1 MGKRDYRQSGH
12 INSSWSGAVS
22 LPVLRWYHAASSQ
35 SPPIAPTRHYI
46 RIPSI
51 GPCVREQSG
60 RNSCSTR
67 SSIVSKMLF
76 LRDDLSSSRFRHFD
90 SPFRAFEDRGKRI
103 RATCV
108 RQFRSFFLFFVLLL
122 LRPFYNSFQ
131 NDIRAQIFRQILSL
145 RFFRTKFI
153 FCVFIN
159 NLWISN
165 SSQLDLGF

>member
-90 SPFRAFEDRGKRI
+90 SPFRAFEDRGARVENGYVPHVC
-103 RATCV
+103 AN
-108 RQFRSFFLFFVLLL
+108 FDPFFFFLYYYYFVRFTIPSRMIYARKSLDRFCLFDFFVQNLFSPYLLII
-122 LRPFYNSFQ
+122 YE
-131 NDIRAQIFRQILSL
+131 
-145 RFFRTKFI
+145 
-153 FCVFIN
+153 
-159 NLWISN
+159 
-165 SSQLDLGF
+165 